1 MTNVVRLHGVSIAA
15 PFDLA
20 ASAGGGRAEAWEVTV
35 GDELPSDAHES
46 APFDPVVARIDDDPV
61 FYLLIQHAQDRY
73 TFRFNRFADARID
86 MIDRRITWHPFPGS
100 ETDRLPI
107 LTAGTVLAAICQ
119 LNGQLVLHASAVA
132 VEGSA
137 VAFVGDSG
145 AGKSTL
151 AAMAC
156 LGGADLVT
164 DDVLRV
170 EPHHGG
176 FQCYR
181 GARALRLRSGSR
193 VLSRQRQADSTISPD
208 GRHLYEPDACA
219 AEVLPLRSI
228 LLPTLGQVD
237 SRPAIEALAE
247 HEATLALL
255 ASPRV
260 HGWSHATAATL
271 FDQVVD
277 LAARVPVR
285 RLLIPE
291 GFHGDEDG
299 VARLAELIRS
309 SV

>member
-1 MTNVVRLHGVSIAA
+1 MSVAA

-20 ASAGGGRAEAWEVTV
+20 ASSNGNSTETWEVTV
-35 GDELPSDAHES
+35 GCALAPDAHES
-46 APFDPVVARIDDDPV
+46 TPSDPVVARIDDHPI
-61 FYLLIQHAQDRY
+61 FYLLIQHSEQQY

-86 MIDRRITWHPFPGS
+86 MFNRRVTWHPFPGS

-119 LNGQLVLHASAVA
+119 LNGRLVLHASAVA
-132 VEGSA
+132 VGGSA

-156 LGGADLVT
+156 LGGAELVT

-170 EPHHGG
+170 EPHGGG

-181 GARALRLRSGSR
+181 GARALRLRSGSQ
-193 VLSRQRQADSTISPD
+193 VLPREPHADSTISPD
-208 GRHLYEPDACA
+208 GRHLYEPGACA
-219 AEVLPLRSI
+219 AEVLPLSSI
-228 LLPTLGQVD
+228 LLPTLGQKD
-237 SRPAIEALAE
+237 ARLTIESLTE
-247 HEATLALL
+247 PQATLALL

-260 HGWSHATAATL
+260 RGWSHATAATL

-277 LAARVPVR
+277 LAATVPVR
-285 RLLIPE
+285 RLVIPE
-291 GFHGDEDG
+291 GFHANEDG
-299 VARLAELIRS
+299 VARLAELISS